1 MDYICYASPIEG
13 ARDYMDEYL
22 AESEV
27 IYPDQSILDKGDN
40 YLFLPAETNR
50 LMDNLFLEI
59 RIGGQQTEDEEEPSV
74 LPVILTL
81 SGLAAAAVFLFL
93 PKQKK
98 K

>member
-1 MDYICYASPIEG
+1 
-13 ARDYMDEYL
+13 MDEYL

-27 IYPDQSILDKGDN
+27 IYPDQSILDKGVS
-40 YLFLPAETNR
+40 YLYLPPETNR

-59 RIGGQQTEDEEEPSV
+59 RISGQQTEEGEEEEASA

-81 SGLAAAAVFLFL
+81 SGLGAAAIFLFL
-93 PKQKK
+93 PKRKK